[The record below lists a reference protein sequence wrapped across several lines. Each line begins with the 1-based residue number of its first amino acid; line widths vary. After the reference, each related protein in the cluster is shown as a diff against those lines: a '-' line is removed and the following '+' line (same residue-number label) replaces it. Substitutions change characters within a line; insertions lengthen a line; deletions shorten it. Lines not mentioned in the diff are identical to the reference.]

1 MLGFEH
7 NRGIR
12 RTHGL
17 CFRLLIDRAADHKTD
32 DLGDFCRRG
41 IERGDILT
49 VAHNGDA
56 VGDALEFIHAVRD
69 IDDADT
75 GLFQLS
81 NEDEQI
87 VDLRVGQDSRRL
99 IKNQQSCVLM
109 RQSLCNFNHLLLC
122 DRQRLDDG
130 FRVKIQMQL
139 VEQFLRHGVL
149 LRLVHEQALHGFTP
163 NVNVFRHSQV
173 LHEVQFLMDDADAER
188 LRIARAMN
196 LDMLSKKFNRTAIA
210 RIDAGQHLH
219 KRRFTGAVFADQ
231 RHDLALTNLQLRVVQ
246 RMDAREVLLDTGHSE
261 NCFGHLSFTFP
272 FLLRRVFLF
281 IENETFCSC
290 STQIRFRAGW
300 SLPYLKSQA
309 RGCALLPP
317 RATLLPYSL
326 HYSRPAQEQA

>member
-1 MLGFEH
+1 
-7 NRGIR
+7 
-12 RTHGL
+12 
-17 CFRLLIDRAADHKTD
+17 
-32 DLGDFCRRG
+32 
-41 IERGDILT
+41 
-49 VAHNGDA
+49 
-56 VGDALEFIHAVRD
+56 
-69 IDDADT
+69 
-75 GLFQLS
+75 
-81 NEDEQI
+81 
-87 VDLRVGQDSRRL
+87 
-99 IKNQQSCVLM
+99 M

-326 HYSRPAQEQA
+326 HCSRPAQEQA